1 MFIFIFCF
9 SYLVLILLKNIGN
22 LTLFKKFI
30 SESSSPLSKK
40 SFVMKHQQ
48 KFDWFSCWLISL
60 APLANTRMEGFCFIK
75 ECFITIDWP
84 FKYWIIFVIF
94 WFPLKSFFR
103 MFNSLKCEI
112 KTSSCH
118 LKRGGRGKPTTLTK
132 SPTPYF
138 FFMKGGRGI
147 ACLKKFSLV
156 WVLFYFYK
164 NYYIFLLLLIRVRKF
179 YF

>member
-1 MFIFIFCF
+1 MFIFRFCL
-9 SYLVLILLKNIGN
+9 SYLVLILLNKIGN

-48 KFDWFSCWLISL
+48 KFDWFSFWLISL
-60 APLANTRMEGFCFIK
+60 APSSNMRMEDFCFIK

-94 WFPLKSFFR
+94 WFPLKLFFR
-103 MFNSLKCEI
+103 MFNSLKCKNQNFLMPFE
-112 KTSSCH
+112 K
-118 LKRGGRGKPTTLTK
+118 GVGRGKPTTLTK

-138 FFMKGGRGI
+138 SSWRGGGG
-147 ACLKKFSLV
+147 LLV
-156 WVLFYFYK
+156 WK
-164 NYYIFLLLLIRVRKF
+164 SFL
-179 YF
+179 